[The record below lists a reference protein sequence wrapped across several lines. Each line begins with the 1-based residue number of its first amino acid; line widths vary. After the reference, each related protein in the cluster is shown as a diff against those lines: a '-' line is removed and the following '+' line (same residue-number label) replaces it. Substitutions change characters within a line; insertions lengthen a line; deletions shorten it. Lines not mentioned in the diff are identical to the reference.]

1 MKSKETEFTQLIE
14 DNQGIVHKIC
24 RVYTSTLEEH
34 EDLFQEIVLQLW
46 KSYDSFKGDSKF
58 STWMYRVSLNTAI
71 TLIRKKKR
79 NVMTS
84 SIDSQSYFD
93 IKASESDKEKEEQ
106 LKVLYRAIK
115 KLNDVERAL
124 VLLYLD
130 DMSYK
135 EIASTMGISEVNAR
149 VKMSRIRVKLK
160 ELMTLEE

>member
-1 MKSKETEFTQLIE
+1 
-14 DNQGIVHKIC
+14 
-24 RVYTSTLEEH
+24 
-34 EDLFQEIVLQLW
+34 
-46 KSYDSFKGDSKF
+46 
-58 STWMYRVSLNTAI
+58 
-71 TLIRKKKR
+71 
-79 NVMTS
+79 MTS

-124 VLLYLD
+124 VLLYLE

>member
-1 MKSKETEFTQLIE
+1 NVLA
-14 DNQGIVHKIC
+14 
-24 RVYTSTLEEH
+24 VYTDRYSTTLPYTT
-34 EDLFQEIVLQLW
+34 LFR
-46 KSYDSFKGDSKF
+46 S
-58 STWMYRVSLNTAI
+58 VSLNTAI

-124 VLLYLD
+124 VLLYLE

>member
-1 MKSKETEFTQLIE
+1 MKSKESEFTHLIE
-14 DNQGIVHKIC
+14 NNQGIVHKIC
-24 RVYTSTLEEH
+24 RIYTSTQEEH

-79 NVMTS
+79 NIMTS
-84 SIDSQSYFD
+84 SIDNQSYFD
-93 IKASESDKEKEEQ
+93 IKANDSDKDKEEQ

-115 KLNDVERAL
+115 RLNDVERAL
-124 VLLYLD
+124 VLLYLEE
-130 DMSYK
+130 MSYK
-135 EIASTMGISEVNAR
+135 EIASTMGITEVNAR